1 MGFVAIK
8 TKELHAKVSRRG
20 PFGVDT
26 GDLGFTGIPGAIF
39 VPRGAPSP
47 APIVGWAHDWTKGP
61 QHYTDTLKHLAS
73 WGFVVVAPS
82 TDHGPRPS
90 HQMFADHLSAAI
102 ENTLQSTLGRGS
114 VRADPRRIAL
124 AGHGLGGGVAA
135 LLASQRTD
143 IDAVAMVF
151 PSETVPSAAERAS
164 LIDAPGLLIE
174 ASGGTFAED
183 ARDLHVAWR
192 GELVHRRLE
201 KAIEILDR
209 GGLSGPPSRFK
220 VGYEPRD
227 GEACG
232 LVEAPRGPLIH
243 HYVVQ
248 HGDIARAKFL
258 NPTQHS
264 LLSIEHALGV
274 VARRYITEGG
284 IHAELEAAI
293 GRVVRA
299 FDPCIACATH

>member
-39 VPRGAPSP
+39 VPRDAPSP

-90 HQMFADHLSAAI
+90 HQLFADHLSDAI

-164 LIDAPGLLIE
+164 LIDAPGLLVE

-201 KAIEILDR
+201 KAIE
-209 GGLSGPPSRFK
+209 K
-220 VGYEPRD
+220 
-227 GEACG
+227 G
-232 LVEAPRGPLIH
+232 LVERKSLVVGVGLADPDKRTHRAVRPLLAG
-243 HYVVQ
+243 YLLATV
-248 HGDIARAKFL
+248 GDDDDYAAFTDPEAKFKDTVSVTREML
-258 NPTQHS
+258 AEEADDLVPS
-264 LLSIEHALGV
+264 APPLLRLAKSFI
-274 VARRYITEGG
+274 GG
-284 IHAELEAAI
+284 
-293 GRVVRA
+293 
-299 FDPCIACATH
+299 

>member
-61 QHYTDTLKHLAS
+61 EHYTDTLKHLAS

-82 TDHGPRPS
+82 TDRGPRPS
-90 HQMFADHLSAAI
+90 HQLFADNVSAAI
-102 ENTLQSTLGRGS
+102 ENTLQATLGRGT

-151 PSETVPSAAERAS
+151 PSETVPSAAQRAS
-164 LIDAPGLLIE
+164 LIDAPALLLA

-201 KAIEILDR
+201 KAIE
-209 GGLSGPPSRFK
+209 K
-220 VGYEPRD
+220 
-227 GEACG
+227 G
-232 LVEAPRGPLIH
+232 LVERKSLVVGVGLADPDKRTHREVRPLLAGYLLATVGDDDDYAAFADPEAKIKDTVVVTREMLAEEADDLVPSAPPLLKL
-243 HYVVQ
+243 
-248 HGDIARAKFL
+248 AKSF
-258 NPTQHS
+258 
-264 LLSIEHALGV
+264 I
-274 VARRYITEGG
+274 GG
-284 IHAELEAAI
+284 
-293 GRVVRA
+293 
-299 FDPCIACATH
+299 

>member
-1 MGFVAIK
+1 MAIK

-26 GDLGFTGIPGAIF
+26 GDLGFTGTPGAIF

-90 HQMFADHLSAAI
+90 HQLFADHLSAAI

-164 LIDAPGLLIE
+164 LIDAPGLLVE

-201 KAIEILDR
+201 KAIE
-209 GGLSGPPSRFK
+209 K
-220 VGYEPRD
+220 
-227 GEACG
+227 G
-232 LVEAPRGPLIH
+232 LVERKSLVVGVGLADPDKRTHRAVRPLLAGYLLATVGDDDDYAAFADPEAKIKDTVSVTREMLAEEADDLVPSAPPLL
-243 HYVVQ
+243 
-248 HGDIARAKFL
+248 RLAKSF
-258 NPTQHS
+258 
-264 LLSIEHALGV
+264 I
-274 VARRYITEGG
+274 GG
-284 IHAELEAAI
+284 
-293 GRVVRA
+293 
-299 FDPCIACATH
+299 

>member
-1 MGFVAIK
+1 MGFVATK

-39 VPRGAPSP
+39 VPRDAPSP

-82 TDHGPRPS
+82 TDRGPRPS
-90 HQMFADHLSAAI
+90 HQLFADNVSAAI
-102 ENTLQSTLGRGS
+102 ENTLQATLGRGT

-164 LIDAPGLLIE
+164 LIDAPGLLVE

-201 KAIEILDR
+201 KAIE
-209 GGLSGPPSRFK
+209 K
-220 VGYEPRD
+220 
-227 GEACG
+227 G
-232 LVEAPRGPLIH
+232 LVERKSLVVGVGLADPDKRTHRAVRPLLAGYLLATVGDDDDYAAFTDPEAKIKDTVSVTREMLAEEADDLVPSAPPLL
-243 HYVVQ
+243 
-248 HGDIARAKFL
+248 RLAKSF
-258 NPTQHS
+258 
-264 LLSIEHALGV
+264 I
-274 VARRYITEGG
+274 GG
-284 IHAELEAAI
+284 
-293 GRVVRA
+293 
-299 FDPCIACATH
+299 

>member
-1 MGFVAIK
+1 VGFVAIK

-201 KAIEILDR
+201 KAIE
-209 GGLSGPPSRFK
+209 K
-220 VGYEPRD
+220 
-227 GEACG
+227 G
-232 LVEAPRGPLIH
+232 LVERKSLVVGVGLADPDKRTHRAVRPLLAGYLLATVGDDDDYAAFTDPEAKIKDTVSVTREMLAEEADDLVPSAPPLL
-243 HYVVQ
+243 
-248 HGDIARAKFL
+248 RLAKSF
-258 NPTQHS
+258 
-264 LLSIEHALGV
+264 I
-274 VARRYITEGG
+274 GG
-284 IHAELEAAI
+284 
-293 GRVVRA
+293 
-299 FDPCIACATH
+299 